1 MPPRHPLPSMA
12 ISTCHGRWGAN
23 GDSHKE
29 AERMFFPCTCTD
41 RPCHAAHSPGR
52 VGTLMAT
59 QCLKGGACPATVSS
73 PLACPCIQGAG
84 KGKRIMGGKVPTES
98 LVTPVDMVDTPAEP
112 SGRGSEVRNGVLL
125 GDEYLS

>member
-29 AERMFFPCTCTD
+29 AERMFFHV
-41 RPCHAAHSPGR
+41 HALTAPVMQLIPGR
-52 VGTLMAT
+52 VGTLTAT
-59 QCLKGGACPATVSS
+59 QCLNGGACPATVSS